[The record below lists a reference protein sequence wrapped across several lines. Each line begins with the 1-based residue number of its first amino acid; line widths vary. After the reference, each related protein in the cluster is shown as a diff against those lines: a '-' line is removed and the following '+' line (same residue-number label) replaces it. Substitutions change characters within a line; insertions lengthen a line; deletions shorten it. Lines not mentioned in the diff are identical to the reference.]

1 MEDFSSTEVLL
12 PQPKII
18 EKLEDTPKSVTE
30 KRRASTSQVW
40 ALATALVAQ
49 AHEFDFNDHFF
60 ALQHTPVLKEKSEE
74 PQFFLPEEEAS
85 APQDLLVP
93 IAETANRN
101 RIELLARQY
110 VAGQL
115 SKEEE
120 ARLAIATERVRRL
133 IPRVTE
139 EDFLA
144 LEQILEDAERIEM
157 EDQERRRQLGID

>member
-12 PQPKII
+12 PQPEII
-18 EKLEDTPKSVTE
+18 EKPEDTPKSVTG
-30 KRRASTSQVW
+30 KRRSPTSQVW
-40 ALATALVAQ
+40 ALATTLVAQ
-49 AHEFDFNDHFF
+49 AHGLDFNEHFF

-74 PQFFLPEEEAS
+74 PQFFLPEEEAITQ
-85 APQDLLVP
+85 QDLIAP

-115 SKEEE
+115 STEEE
-120 ARLAIATERVRRL
+120 ARLAIVTERVRRL
-133 IPRVTE
+133 IPHVTE

-157 EDQERRRQLGID
+157 EDRERRRQLGLD